1 MLVKKRLL
9 LSKPDTSINTASLLA
24 DFKQRASLITKEE
37 PVLDCF
43 IKFKRL
49 GHFNRAEPKLVV
61 VDPTYTR
68 VVSEHPTHK
77 VATLG
82 YKRNAYGKPFM
93 G

>member
-9 LSKPDTSINTASLLA
+9 LSKPDTSINGPSILA
-24 DFKQRASLITKEE
+24 DFKERAPLITNEE

-61 VDPTYTR
+61 AEPTYSR
-68 VVSEHPTHK
+68 VVSEHPPHK